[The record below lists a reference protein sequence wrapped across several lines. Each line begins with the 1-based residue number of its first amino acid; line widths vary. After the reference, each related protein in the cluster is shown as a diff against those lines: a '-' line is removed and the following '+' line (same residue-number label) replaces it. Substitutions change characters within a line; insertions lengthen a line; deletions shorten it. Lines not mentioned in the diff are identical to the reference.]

1 MNVSMRSFTRLTLL
15 SLAVSMVIGCRG
27 AQVPTP
33 PVTTVWQK
41 LGVPQAAAG
50 IRDGLVNRRGN
61 FPGLERKPPL
71 ARIVDA
77 PALDPESKLF
87 EGAAEIKKKE
97 DLKKQKIKALK
108 YLAEVGCGCYNDDGS
123 MEAALLEALNDCDE
137 DVRLAAVEAIQAAAG
152 SCCNCSNSCNVSC
165 CTEKI
170 QEKLMEMARGE
181 DDGCFKE
188 PSAEIRAAAT
198 RAYTACPPVDV
209 KPNDDDDDVEP
220 KVDGDEPTPAGDD
233 AADTADESTASLFQF
248 NNYTR
253 LPAARHLTRTS
264 KPQVTRSAVTTPKV
278 EATRSQESKKKGSVL
293 VVKHRKISD

>member
-1 MNVSMRSFTRLTLL
+1 MRSFAQLTLL
-15 SLAVSMVIGCRG
+15 SCAVSMLIGCRG

-50 IRDGLVNRRGN
+50 LRDGLVNRRGN

-71 ARIVDA
+71 ARLVDA

-87 EGAAEIKKKE
+87 EASAEIKKNE

-123 MEAALLEALNDCDE
+123 MEAALLEALNDCDA
-137 DVRLAAVEAIQAAAG
+137 DVRLAAVEAIEAAAG
-152 SCCNCSNSCNVSC
+152 SCCNCSNSCNVTC

-188 PSAEIRAAAT
+188 PSPEIRAAAT
-198 RAYTACPPVDV
+198 RAFTACPPITV
-209 KPNDDDDDVEP
+209 KPKEEEDVEP
-220 KVDGDEPTPAGDD
+220 EVEPTNPGNEPTPATDGE
-233 AADTADESTASLFQF
+233 DTTASLFQF
-248 NNYTR
+248 HNYTLLPEAR
-253 LPAARHLTRTS
+253 HISRNRESQVSQDATQPAA
-264 KPQVTRSAVTTPKV
+264 PKRN
-278 EATRSQESKKKGSVL
+278 AKASGSVL
-293 VVKHRKISD
+293 VVKHRKVEN

>member
-1 MNVSMRSFTRLTLL
+1 MSSLTRLTLL
-15 SLAVSMVIGCRG
+15 SLAVSMVVGCRG

-71 ARIVDA
+71 ARLVDA

-87 EGAAEIKKKE
+87 EASADIKKKE

-123 MEAALLEALNDCDE
+123 MEAALLEALNDCDA
-137 DVRLAAVEAIQAAAG
+137 DVRLAAVEAIESAAG
-152 SCCNCSNSCNVSC
+152 SCCSCTNSCNVSC
-165 CTEKI
+165 CTEDI
-170 QEKLMEMARGE
+170 QKKLMEMARGE

-198 RAYTACPPVDV
+198 RAYTACPPVAV
-209 KPNDDDDDVEP
+209 KPKDNDDVEP
-220 KVDGDEPTPAGDD
+220 EVEPEGDEPTPAGGTTEEDD
-233 AADTADESTASLFQF
+233 STASLFQF
-248 NNYTR
+248 NNYTW
-253 LPAARHLTRTS
+253 LPEARHLTRAT
-264 KPQVTRSAVTTPKV
+264 KPEVKRLPARASTVKEERREPSN
-278 EATRSQESKKKGSVL
+278 KGRVL
-293 VVKHRKISD
+293 VVKHRKISS